1 MDKIKKNNNLK
12 NDLLFQ
18 QDKIRCHKSLVLI
31 EVIKVIFGKNKIG
44 QLANSPDFYSIDIVW
59 SVLNLEISKRKN
71 SNIEELRNSILNEWR
86 RFFKE
91 LRQKKTAEFNEKINF
106 CQKKGG
112 IILNINQKIYKKIK
126 LLFPN
131 TIQNL

>member
-31 EVIKVIFGKNKIG
+31 EVIEVIYGKNKIG

-71 SNIEELRNSILNEWR
+71 SNIEELRNSILDEWT

-91 LRQKKTAEFNEKINF
+91 LLQKKTAEFNEKINF

-112 IILNINQKIYKKIK
+112 IILNINQKIHKKK
-126 LLFPN
+126 
-131 TIQNL
+131 

>member
-71 SNIEELRNSILNEWR
+71 SNIEELRNSILNEWT

-91 LRQKKTAEFNEKINF
+91 L
-106 CQKKGG
+106 CQKKP
-112 IILNINQKIYKKIK
+112 LNSMKK
-126 LLFPN
+126 
-131 TIQNL
+131 